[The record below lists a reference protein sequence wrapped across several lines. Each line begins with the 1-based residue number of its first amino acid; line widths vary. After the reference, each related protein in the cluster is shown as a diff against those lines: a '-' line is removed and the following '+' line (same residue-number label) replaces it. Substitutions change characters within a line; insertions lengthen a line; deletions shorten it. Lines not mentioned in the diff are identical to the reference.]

1 MGYDGSLKFDTKVD
15 ESGFNQGTKK
25 LGTIAKGGLA
35 VLGTAI
41 AGVVT
46 GFGAMTKASLDSVAS
61 LEQNVGGVE
70 TLFKKSADTVIAN
83 AKRAYETA
91 GMSANDYMSTVTSFS
106 ASLLQSL
113 GGDTEKAAKVA
124 DMAITDMSDNA
135 NKMGTSM
142 EMIQNAYQGF
152 AKQNYTMLDNLKL
165 GYGGTKTEMER
176 LLKDAEKISGIKYDI
191 SNLNDVYQAIHVIQ
205 TELGI
210 TGTTAKE
217 AATTIEGSMNSA
229 KAAWDNFLNG
239 TATVDELVDAF
250 GTAGEVIAENLAAI
264 LPRLV
269 ATVPAAAEGV
279 ATGFVNAFHESGIA
293 EAGLQILSDFVNGIQ
308 EGAPTAISAG
318 ADVISNFISG
328 IASNLP
334 TLVPQAVSLVATL
347 ANGIVSNLPKI
358 ITAGISLLKGLVQG
372 IINSLPTLIK
382 EGPRIINDFADAIYA
397 GLGQLVLAGLEMLGS
412 LVKGIVQNIPLLISN
427 AGEIFMMFINIFS
440 LSKMASLGKSLI
452 ESLGGGIKGMASNAV
467 STLKGIGD
475 RMLNAFK
482 NGIYWSKG
490 GVFSVDALKNGIN
503 ASKTALT
510 RALKN
515 IGTNALNAFKSINW
529 RSVGTNVI
537 TGIVKGLTAG
547 VGTIISAAKT
557 VAKKALSAAKNF
569 LGIKSP
575 SRRFRDEVGKMMAVG
590 MGEGF
595 EKNLPTD
602 DMQASIDASVKKM
615 QKASYTVTTKAPA
628 TTSSAVARET
638 ITSSEIGDD
647 DNKPREIIIHTHVDL
662 DGKEVGHSV
671 TPYVDNNLA
680 TNEELKER
688 WN

>member
-25 LGTIAKGGLA
+25 LGTIAKAGMA

-46 GFGAMTKASLDSVAS
+46 GFGALTKASLDSVAS

-83 AKRAYETA
+83 AKRAYQTA
-91 GMSANDYMSTVTSFS
+91 GLSANDYMSTVTSFS

-113 GGDTEKAAKVA
+113 GGDTKKAAEYA
-124 DMAITDMSDNA
+124 DRAIVDMSDNA

-142 EMIQNAYQGF
+142 ELIQNAYQGF

-165 GYGGTKTEMER
+165 GYGGTKTEMQR
-176 LLKDAEKISGIKYDI
+176 LIKDAAA
-191 SNLNDVYQAIHVIQ
+191 LTDVQE
-205 TELGI
+205 ELGVTVDANSMSFGNI
-210 TGTTAKE
+210 VNAISVMQKSMGIAGTTANE

-229 KAAWDNFLNG
+229 KAALDNFLNG

-250 GTAGEVIAENLAAI
+250 STAGEVIAVNLAAI
-264 LPRLV
+264 IPRLV
-269 ATVPAAAEGV
+269 ATVPAAAKGV
-279 ATGFVNAFHESGIA
+279 VSGFVSAFQT
-293 EAGLQILSDFVNGIQ
+293 AGLADAGKQILSDFVNGVQ
-308 EGAPTAISAG
+308 ANAPSAISAG
-318 ADVISNFISG
+318 TKIITNLVSG
-328 IASNLP
+328 IASQLP

-347 ANGIVSNLPKI
+347 AKGVVSNLPKI
-358 ITAGISLLKGLVQG
+358 ITAGISLIKGLVQG
-372 IINSLPTLIK
+372 LINSLPTLIS
-382 EGPRIINDFADAIYA
+382 EGPRIINEFADAIYS
-397 GLGQLVLAGLEMLGS
+397 GLGQLVKAGLQLIVS
-412 LVKGIVQNIPLLISN
+412 LVKGIWENKGLLLKN
-427 AGEIFMMFINIFS
+427 AGEIFKAFLNIFT
-440 LSKMASLGKSLI
+440 LSKMVSLGKSLVT
-452 ESLGGGIKGMASNAV
+452 SLKSGISSLKGNIVSAGKELINNLVSGIKAFASNPV
-467 STLKGIGD
+467 TTVKSIVTKVKS
-475 RMLNAFK
+475 AFT
-482 NGIYWSKG
+482 NISWS
-490 GVFSVDALKNGIN
+490 SVG
-503 ASKTALT
+503 
-510 RALKN
+510 KN
-515 IGTNALNAFKSINW
+515 IVS
-529 RSVGTNVI
+529 
-537 TGIVKGLTAG
+537 GIVSGLRSG
-547 VGTIISAAKT
+547 VSSIVSAAKT
-557 VAKKALSAAKNF
+557 VAKKALSSAKSA

-575 SRRFRDEVGKMMAVG
+575 SRRFRDEVGKMMALG

-638 ITSSEIGDD
+638 IPSSQTGDEE
-647 DNKPREIIIHTHVDL
+647 NKPREIIIHTHVDL

-671 TPYVDNNLA
+671 TPYVDNNFA

-688 WN
+688 GN

>member
-1 MGYDGSLKFDTKVD
+1 MKGRDSMGYDGSLKFDTKVD

-41 AGVVT
+41 AGVVA

-113 GGDTEKAAKVA
+113 GGDTEKAAEVA

-135 NKMGTSM
+135 NKMGTSI

-250 GTAGEVIAENLAAI
+250 GTAGEVIAENLGAI

-269 ATVPAAAEGV
+269 ATVPAAAKGV
-279 ATGFVNAFHESGIA
+279 ATGFINAFHESGIA

-318 ADVISNFISG
+318 ANVISNFISG

-347 ANGIVSNLPKI
+347 ASGIVSNLPKI

-372 IINSLPTLIK
+372 IINSLPTLIA

-412 LVKGIVQNIPLLISN
+412 LVKGIIQAVPTLISN
-427 AGEIFMMFINIFS
+427 AGEIFMMFLNIFS

-452 ESLGGGIKGMASNAV
+452 TKLSTGINGMKGNIVSAGKNIIKNLINGIK
-467 STLKGIGD
+467 
-475 RMLNAFK
+475 
-482 NGIYWSKG
+482 
-490 GVFSVDALKNGIN
+490 ALAAHPVTTVKSIITKV
-503 ASKTALT
+503 KTAFT
-510 RALKN
+510 
-515 IGTNALNAFKSINW
+515 SINW
-529 RSVGTNVI
+529 ASVGKNI
-537 TGIVKGLTAG
+537 ISGIANGLRNG
-547 VGTIISAAKT
+547 VGAIVTAAKN
-557 VAKKALSAAKNF
+557 AAQKALNAAKNF

-602 DMQASIDASVKKM
+602 EMQSSIDASVKKM

-638 ITSSEIGDD
+638 ITSSQTGDGE
-647 DNKPREIIIHTHVDL
+647 NKPREIIIHTHVDL

-671 TPYVDNNLA
+671 TPYVDNNFA

-688 WN
+688 GN